1 VDVRIFRLRVEVHFA
16 AFSEELVSGLEACI
30 SRGSLSE
37 NFDEDNIDNI
47 VIPYDELAFWMQRK
61 EAGKEGGER
70 VSRIAKELSECGLA
84 APMLFDHSSPQERG
98 QSSLAALHTAIE
110 GVLPLLENLSLDEK
124 INPAYP
130 VKRMKR
136 LLMVIS
142 YKICAEVSSH
152 LAEVKDIFQ
161 PKDKRASMVV
171 RESLKVLEGWIQ
183 WVQDGQ
189 LLPESPVES
198 AKEGARGPEFNS
210 RHSPYQILASPLR
223 LADRIRCVNS
233 LQLQQQ
239 QLRSI
244 AADATSPITPAEV
257 QSLIEDLPQA
267 DTHSLFGVS
276 EYSETVWKE
285 FFGRFA
291 RKAEPM
297 VLRLKPL
304 IDRQLAAPSGD
315 AASTVA
321 SVTGQFGA
329 MLDFPILRENL
340 KSERQTILMML
351 KRELDEVEDSLGRS
365 RTLGYLEDL
374 QELAMMRGKV
384 DLMAAGLAP
393 SSGFLR
399 DLPGASEALSKC
411 RGMSMLIKGRKDTLF
426 KQWCAEMS
434 SNSSV
439 WLDTS
444 ASVIKT
450 SSDGGGDLEVT
461 FDSRLLLATK
471 EARAFT
477 NAGYQIPKN
486 LSAEVEAGER
496 YYKYAVSLR
505 EVCIFYN
512 QLSLD
517 LLPFQ
522 KPMLLTEALAF
533 EELLTKSKMSSWK
546 GVEQLRTFTER
557 AEEGRRR
564 LKSLNDNLRLMH
576 DQILSGIISLCDL
589 SLLRQGERWRSA
601 LAELQRKVDVAA
613 EDAGTSDK

>member
-1 VDVRIFRLRVEVHFA
+1 SNPESNGELEKFLEDLNTKILFAYEQAHETGLSSEFRNVCLSTRYEDVSPKLGVAVVFIKIGVGELAAETMSGRVVTTTVDVTHPMRGLRGVLREAFSKVGKDWWESCTLTRRFGSWQVDVRIFRLRVEVDFA

-47 VIPYDELAFWMQRK
+47 MIPYDELAFWTQC
-61 EAGKEGGER
+61 EQAGKEGGER
-70 VSRIAKELSECGLA
+70 VSKIAKELSECRSA

-98 QSSLAALHTAIE
+98 QSSLAALYTAIE
-110 GVLPLLENLSLDEK
+110 GVLPLLENISLDEK
-124 INPAYP
+124 INPPYP

-142 YKICAEVSSH
+142 YKICAEVSWH

-171 RESLKVLEGWIQ
+171 REALKVLERWIQ
-183 WVQDGQ
+183 CVQDGQ
-189 LLPESPVES
+189 LLSESPVES

-267 DTHSLFGVS
+267 DNHSLFGVS
-276 EYSETVWKE
+276 DYSETIWKE
-285 FFGRFA
+285 FFGRYA

-351 KRELDEVEDSLGRS
+351 KRELDELEDSLGRS
-365 RTLGYLEDL
+365 RSVGYLEDL
-374 QELAMMRGKV
+374 HKLAMMRGKV
-384 DLMAAGLAP
+384 DLLAAGLAP

-411 RGMSMLIKGRKDTLF
+411 RGMSMLVKGRKDTLF
-426 KQWCAEMS
+426 KRWCVEMS

-450 SSDGGGDLEVT
+450 SSDGGGDLEVA
-461 FDSRLLLATK
+461 FDSRLLFATK

-486 LSAEVEAGER
+486 LSAE
-496 YYKYAVSLR
+496 
-505 EVCIFYN
+505 
-512 QLSLD
+512 
-517 LLPFQ
+517 
-522 KPMLLTEALAF
+522 
-533 EELLTKSKMSSWK
+533 
-546 GVEQLRTFTER
+546 
-557 AEEGRRR
+557 
-564 LKSLNDNLRLMH
+564 
-576 DQILSGIISLCDL
+576 
-589 SLLRQGERWRSA
+589 
-601 LAELQRKVDVAA
+601 
-613 EDAGTSDK
+613 